1 MKIMPLQKAFFDVVS
16 EVRDFYSNNPVNI
29 VDYYADDSVSFALNR
44 LRPLRDI
51 FESYA
56 RKNLVS
62 VSIDRASILEGDSE
76 RIKPSL
82 KFLLDKSIA
91 LCVTNNINGKS
102 KTAIIDTTKDSFIHQ
117 GTESILLKNKNGK
130 EFRVHSRYSHEDN
143 FVRAVFR
150 RLEYLTKQ
158 ISK

>member
-56 RKNLVS
+56 KKKF
-62 VSIDRASILEGDSE
+62 SI
-76 RIKPSL
+76 RI
-82 KFLLDKSIA
+82 
-91 LCVTNNINGKS
+91 
-102 KTAIIDTTKDSFIHQ
+102 
-117 GTESILLKNKNGK
+117 
-130 EFRVHSRYSHEDN
+130 Y
-143 FVRAVFR
+143 
-150 RLEYLTKQ
+150 
-158 ISK
+158 